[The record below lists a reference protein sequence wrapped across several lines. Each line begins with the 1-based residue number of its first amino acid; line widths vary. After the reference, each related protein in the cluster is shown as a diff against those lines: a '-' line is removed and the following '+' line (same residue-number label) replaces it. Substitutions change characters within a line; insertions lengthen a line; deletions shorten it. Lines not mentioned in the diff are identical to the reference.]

1 MVDHGD
7 IYKVVDE
14 ICWEREKNGSY
25 KGNSHH
31 LSQEIT
37 EAVMKVIMEKVKG
50 PIVQKTEQRKGNV

>member
-7 IYKVVDE
+7 IYKVVNA

-37 EAVMKVIMEKVKG
+37 EAVMEVIGTPGETKG
-50 PIVQKTEQRKGNV
+50 ESSDE